1 MDLRQ
6 LRTFSCVAELGSLS
20 KASDTL
26 RVAQPALSRQIK
38 LLEHELRAEL
48 FTRNGRGMVLT
59 DAGRLL
65 LARTAGIVRQIDQ
78 VRDEIQSAGGPPSG
92 RVVLGLVPT
101 VSCVISA
108 RLARRTVDKYPGISL
123 CIVESY
129 SGHLMEWLHRGEM
142 DLALIYGP
150 SSDLHL
156 TVQSLGRDTIVAVGP
171 RGSGLAQKKQV
182 DIGWLL
188 RQRLVLPSHSHGLRA
203 LIEHAAAKK
212 KLKLDVKL
220 EADSFRVLTS
230 LVEEGLGYTLLPPS
244 SVRNEVAAGTFRL
257 RGRHGGDVCA
267 RPAPACGELTLAS
280 PHHDISGSKPAI
292 TLITKLIRD
301 EAPSAL
307 APMTAGLRDIRL
319 GRSRRIQPRRLP
331 IGIPRESNHAASSA
345 LQFSSGYSCHA
356 AIAIG
361 QAPQRT
367 APTPPERSSPDS
379 RDSISSVT
387 VRLRVTGLLHL
398 PIVTSSKNRLIRSSA
413 RR

>member
-65 LARTAGIVRQIDQ
+65 LVRTAGIVRQIDQ
-78 VRDEIQSAGGPPSG
+78 VRDEIQSTGGPPSG

-108 RLARRTVDKYPGISL
+108 RLARRTVDRYPGISL
-123 CIVESY
+123 CSVESY

-244 SVRNEVAAGTFRL
+244 SVRNEVAAGRL
-257 RGRHGGDVCA
+257 ETA
-267 RPAPACGELTLAS
+267 AIAKPAPMRELTLAS
-280 PHHDISGSKPAI
+280 PIDHPGSTAI
-292 TLITKLIRD
+292 TLITELIRD
-301 EAPSAL
+301 ELSACREDGLWDIKL
-307 APMTAGLRDIRL
+307 A
-319 GRSRRIQPRRLP
+319 
-331 IGIPRESNHAASSA
+331 
-345 LQFSSGYSCHA
+345 
-356 AIAIG
+356 
-361 QAPQRT
+361 
-367 APTPPERSSPDS
+367 
-379 RDSISSVT
+379 
-387 VRLRVTGLLHL
+387 
-398 PIVTSSKNRLIRSSA
+398 
-413 RR
+413 

>member
-1 MDLRQ
+1 MDIRQ

-38 LLEHELRAEL
+38 LLEHELRADL

-65 LARTAGIVRQIDQ
+65 LARTSGIVRQIDQ

-108 RLARRTVDKYPGISL
+108 RLARRTVDRYPGISL

-156 TVQSLGRDTIVAVGP
+156 TVQSLGRDPIVAVGP
-171 RGSGLAQKKQV
+171 RGSGLSQRKQV

-188 RQRLVLPSHSHGLRA
+188 KQRLVLPSHSHGLRA
-203 LIEHAAAKK
+203 LIEQAAAKK

-244 SVRNEVAAGTFRL
+244 SVRNEVASGRL
-257 RGRHGGDVCA
+257 ETA
-267 RPAPACGELTLAS
+267 AIAKPAPMRELTLAS
-280 PHHDISGSKPAI
+280 PIDHPGSTAI
-292 TLITKLIRD
+292 ALITELIRD
-301 EAPSAL
+301 ELSACREDGLWDIKL
-307 APMTAGLRDIRL
+307 A
-319 GRSRRIQPRRLP
+319 
-331 IGIPRESNHAASSA
+331 
-345 LQFSSGYSCHA
+345 
-356 AIAIG
+356 
-361 QAPQRT
+361 
-367 APTPPERSSPDS
+367 
-379 RDSISSVT
+379 
-387 VRLRVTGLLHL
+387 
-398 PIVTSSKNRLIRSSA
+398 
-413 RR
+413 

>member
-108 RLARRTVDKYPGISL
+108 RLARRTVDRYPGISL

-244 SVRNEVAAGTFRL
+244 SVRNEVASGRL
-257 RGRHGGDVCA
+257 ETA
-267 RPAPACGELTLAS
+267 AIAKPAPMRELTLAS
-280 PHHDISGSKPAI
+280 PIDHPGSTAI
-292 TLITKLIRD
+292 TLITELIRD
-301 EAPSAL
+301 ELSACREE
-307 APMTAGLRDIRL
+307 GLWDIRL
-319 GRSRRIQPRRLP
+319 
-331 IGIPRESNHAASSA
+331 A
-345 LQFSSGYSCHA
+345 
-356 AIAIG
+356 
-361 QAPQRT
+361 
-367 APTPPERSSPDS
+367 
-379 RDSISSVT
+379 
-387 VRLRVTGLLHL
+387 
-398 PIVTSSKNRLIRSSA
+398 
-413 RR
+413 

>member
-1 MDLRQ
+1 MDIRQ

-156 TVQSLGRDTIVAVGP
+156 TVQSLGRDPIVAVGP
-171 RGSGLAQKKQV
+171 RGSGLAQRKQV

-188 RQRLVLPSHSHGLRA
+188 KQRLVLPSHSHGLRA
-203 LIEHAAAKK
+203 LIEQAAAKK

-220 EADSFRVLTS
+220 EAD
-230 LVEEGLGYTLLPPS
+230 
-244 SVRNEVAAGTFRL
+244 
-257 RGRHGGDVCA
+257 RGRR
-267 RPAPACGELTLAS
+267 RPAGDGRDRQTCADARTDRCLSHRPSRLDCHHARERDS
-280 PHHDISGSKPAI
+280 PQR
-292 TLITKLIRD
+292 T
-301 EAPSAL
+301 
-307 APMTAGLRDIRL
+307 
-319 GRSRRIQPRRLP
+319 RRLP
-331 IGIPRESNHAASSA
+331 RRGPLGHQARLSRRRAVGDWLRAKGRGAA
-345 LQFSSGYSCHA
+345 FSSGHNSHA
-356 AIAIG
+356 
-361 QAPQRT
+361 T
-367 APTPPERSSPDS
+367 
-379 RDSISSVT
+379 
-387 VRLRVTGLLHL
+387 
-398 PIVTSSKNRLIRSSA
+398 IV
-413 RR
+413 

>member
-1 MDLRQ
+1 MDIRQ

-108 RLARRTVDKYPGISL
+108 RLARRTVDTYPGISL

-156 TVQSLGRDTIVAVGP
+156 TVQSLGRDPIVAVGP
-171 RGSGLAQKKQV
+171 RGSGLSNKKQV

-188 RQRLVLPSHSHGLRA
+188 KQRLVLPSHSHGLRA
-203 LIEHAAAKK
+203 LIEQAAAKK

-244 SVRNEVAAGTFRL
+244 SVRHEDASGRLETAAISK
-257 RGRHGGDVCA
+257 
-267 RPAPACGELTLAS
+267 PAPMRELTLAS
-280 PHHDISGSKPAI
+280 PIDHPGSTAI
-292 TLITKLIRD
+292 TLVTELLRD
-301 EAPSAL
+301 EL
-307 APMTAGLRDIRL
+307 TACREEGLWDIRL
-319 GRSRRIQPRRLP
+319 
-331 IGIPRESNHAASSA
+331 A
-345 LQFSSGYSCHA
+345 
-356 AIAIG
+356 
-361 QAPQRT
+361 
-367 APTPPERSSPDS
+367 
-379 RDSISSVT
+379 
-387 VRLRVTGLLHL
+387 
-398 PIVTSSKNRLIRSSA
+398 
-413 RR
+413 

>member
-38 LLEHELRAEL
+38 LLEHELRADL

-59 DAGRLL
+59 DAGRVL

-78 VRDEIQSAGGPPSG
+78 VRDEIQSTGGPPSG

-108 RLARRTVDKYPGISL
+108 RLARRTVDRYPGISL

-244 SVRNEVAAGTFRL
+244 SVRNEVAAGRL
-257 RGRHGGDVCA
+257 ETA
-267 RPAPACGELTLAS
+267 AIAKPAPMRELTLAS
-280 PHHDISGSKPAI
+280 PIDHPGSTAI
-292 TLITKLIRD
+292 TLITELIRD
-301 EAPSAL
+301 ELSACREDGLWDIKL
-307 APMTAGLRDIRL
+307 A
-319 GRSRRIQPRRLP
+319 
-331 IGIPRESNHAASSA
+331 
-345 LQFSSGYSCHA
+345 
-356 AIAIG
+356 
-361 QAPQRT
+361 
-367 APTPPERSSPDS
+367 
-379 RDSISSVT
+379 
-387 VRLRVTGLLHL
+387 
-398 PIVTSSKNRLIRSSA
+398 
-413 RR
+413 

>member
-220 EADSFRVLTS
+220 EADLFRVLTS

-244 SVRNEVAAGTFRL
+244 SVRNEVASGRL
-257 RGRHGGDVCA
+257 ETA
-267 RPAPACGELTLAS
+267 AISKPAPMRELTLAS
-280 PHHDISGSKPAI
+280 PIDHPGSTAI
-292 TLITKLIRD
+292 TLVTELIRD
-301 EAPSAL
+301 ELIACREQ
-307 APMTAGLRDIRL
+307 GLWDIRL
-319 GRSRRIQPRRLP
+319 
-331 IGIPRESNHAASSA
+331 A
-345 LQFSSGYSCHA
+345 
-356 AIAIG
+356 
-361 QAPQRT
+361 
-367 APTPPERSSPDS
+367 
-379 RDSISSVT
+379 
-387 VRLRVTGLLHL
+387 
-398 PIVTSSKNRLIRSSA
+398 
-413 RR
+413 

>member
-1 MDLRQ
+1 MDIRQ

-150 SSDLHL
+150 STDLHL
-156 TVQSLGRDTIVAVGP
+156 TVQSLGRDPIVAVGP
-171 RGSGLAQKKQV
+171 RGSGLAQRKQV

-188 RQRLVLPSHSHGLRA
+188 KQRLVLPSHSHGLRA
-203 LIEHAAAKK
+203 LIEQAAAKK

-244 SVRNEVAAGTFRL
+244 SVRNEVADGRL
-257 RGRHGGDVCA
+257 EA
-267 RPAPACGELTLAS
+267 AAIAKPAPMRELTLAS
-280 PHHDISGSKPAI
+280 PIDHPGSTAI
-292 TLITKLIRD
+292 TLVSELLRD
-301 EAPSAL
+301 ELIACREEGLWDIKL
-307 APMTAGLRDIRL
+307 A
-319 GRSRRIQPRRLP
+319 
-331 IGIPRESNHAASSA
+331 
-345 LQFSSGYSCHA
+345 
-356 AIAIG
+356 
-361 QAPQRT
+361 
-367 APTPPERSSPDS
+367 
-379 RDSISSVT
+379 
-387 VRLRVTGLLHL
+387 
-398 PIVTSSKNRLIRSSA
+398 
-413 RR
+413 

>member
-1 MDLRQ
+1 M
-6 LRTFSCVAELGSLS
+6 AELGSLS

-244 SVRNEVAAGTFRL
+244 SVRNEVAAGRL
-257 RGRHGGDVCA
+257 ETA
-267 RPAPACGELTLAS
+267 AIAKPAPMRELTLAS
-280 PHHDISGSKPAI
+280 PIDHPGSTAI
-292 TLITKLIRD
+292 TLITELIRD
-301 EAPSAL
+301 ELSACRED
-307 APMTAGLRDIRL
+307 GLWDIRL
-319 GRSRRIQPRRLP
+319 
-331 IGIPRESNHAASSA
+331 A
-345 LQFSSGYSCHA
+345 
-356 AIAIG
+356 
-361 QAPQRT
+361 
-367 APTPPERSSPDS
+367 
-379 RDSISSVT
+379 
-387 VRLRVTGLLHL
+387 
-398 PIVTSSKNRLIRSSA
+398 
-413 RR
+413 

>member
-1 MDLRQ
+1 MDIRQ

-108 RLARRTVDKYPGISL
+108 RLARRTVDTYPGISL

-156 TVQSLGRDTIVAVGP
+156 TVQSLGRDPIVAVGP
-171 RGSGLAQKKQV
+171 RGSGLSQKKQV
-182 DIGWLL
+182 DIGRLL
-188 RQRLVLPSHSHGLRA
+188 KQRLVLPSHSHGLRA
-203 LIEHAAAKK
+203 LIEQAAAKK

-244 SVRNEVAAGTFRL
+244 SVRNEVAAGRL
-257 RGRHGGDVCA
+257 ETA
-267 RPAPACGELTLAS
+267 AIAKPAPMRELTLAS
-280 PHHDISGSKPAI
+280 PIDHPGSTAI
-292 TLITKLIRD
+292 TLVTELLRD
-301 EAPSAL
+301 EL
-307 APMTAGLRDIRL
+307 TACREEGLWDIRL
-319 GRSRRIQPRRLP
+319 
-331 IGIPRESNHAASSA
+331 A
-345 LQFSSGYSCHA
+345 
-356 AIAIG
+356 
-361 QAPQRT
+361 
-367 APTPPERSSPDS
+367 
-379 RDSISSVT
+379 
-387 VRLRVTGLLHL
+387 
-398 PIVTSSKNRLIRSSA
+398 
-413 RR
+413 

>member
-1 MDLRQ
+1 
-6 LRTFSCVAELGSLS
+6 
-20 KASDTL
+20 
-26 RVAQPALSRQIK
+26 
-38 LLEHELRAEL
+38 
-48 FTRNGRGMVLT
+48 MVLT

-129 SGHLMEWLHRGEM
+129 SGHLTEWLHRGEM

-156 TVQSLGRDTIVAVGP
+156 AVQSLGRDPIVAVGP
-171 RGSGLAQKKQV
+171 RGSGLSAKKQV

-188 RQRLVLPSHSHGLRA
+188 KQRLVLPSHSHGLRA
-203 LIEHAAAKK
+203 LIEQAAAKK

-244 SVRNEVAAGTFRL
+244 SVRHEVAAGRL
-257 RGRHGGDVCA
+257 EMAAIAKPSPMR
-267 RPAPACGELTLAS
+267 ELTLAS
-280 PHHDISGSKPAI
+280 PIDHPGSTAI
-292 TLITKLIRD
+292 ALVSELLRD
-301 EAPSAL
+301 ELIACREEGLWDIKL
-307 APMTAGLRDIRL
+307 A
-319 GRSRRIQPRRLP
+319 
-331 IGIPRESNHAASSA
+331 
-345 LQFSSGYSCHA
+345 
-356 AIAIG
+356 
-361 QAPQRT
+361 
-367 APTPPERSSPDS
+367 
-379 RDSISSVT
+379 
-387 VRLRVTGLLHL
+387 
-398 PIVTSSKNRLIRSSA
+398 
-413 RR
+413 

>member
-38 LLEHELRAEL
+38 QLEHELRTEL

-65 LARTAGIVRQIDQ
+65 LARTGGIVRQIDQ

-101 VSCVISA
+101 VSCVLSA
-108 RLARRTVDKYPGISL
+108 RLARRTVDKYQGISL

-212 KLKLDVKL
+212 KIKLDVKL

-244 SVRNEVAAGTFRL
+244 SVRNEVAGGRL
-257 RGRHGGDVCA
+257 ETA
-267 RPAPACGELTLAS
+267 AISKPAPMRELTLAS
-280 PHHDISGSKPAI
+280 PIDHPGSTAI
-292 TLITKLIRD
+292 ALITELIRD
-301 EAPSAL
+301 ELSASREDGLWDIKL
-307 APMTAGLRDIRL
+307 A
-319 GRSRRIQPRRLP
+319 
-331 IGIPRESNHAASSA
+331 
-345 LQFSSGYSCHA
+345 
-356 AIAIG
+356 
-361 QAPQRT
+361 
-367 APTPPERSSPDS
+367 
-379 RDSISSVT
+379 
-387 VRLRVTGLLHL
+387 
-398 PIVTSSKNRLIRSSA
+398 
-413 RR
+413 